1 MVNRIYKKVIIAVLA
16 ISLSLSGIVSAGAAE
31 KKEQFAVIPAQEN
44 VKLLVNNKKQYLTIN
59 QAGDVARKKALLHNS
74 NIQLYIKTTESSANV
89 VFEKIRKRMIR
100 ETSDSNSGDYMYW
113 NFKSSSAKYYYNT
126 VVNDGK
132 KYYYYDFRLNIKY
145 RITLKQQNQVDK
157 RVKSIIKKL
166 KPKKKTSDYKK
177 VKKVY
182 DYICKSVTYAKNTS
196 KGINYTAYAALF
208 NKEAVCQGYALL
220 AYKFF
225 KELGL
230 ETRLIPGYSSNQL
243 HGWNIVKVGKYYYNI
258 DSTWDATYLKN
269 NYKYHY
275 FLKGDK
281 FKNHKRFK
289 QYKTD
294 TFYGKYLMAANAYGS
309 GKAKMCKK
317 SQICEYAMKQG
328 KVLSF
333 TDNTLKFE
341 KLAKK
346 SKYTVE
352 YSVNKKFK
360 SGQTVT
366 TTGNTVQL
374 NNLENDKVYYV
385 RYRGTKKIKG
395 KLRKTNWSDTFVI
408 EN

>member
-1 MVNRIYKKVIIAVLA
+1 MIFIVILQISCIPCRINVVII
-16 ISLSLSGIVSAGAAE
+16 
-31 KKEQFAVIPAQEN
+31 FA
-44 VKLLVNNKKQYLTIN
+44 
-59 QAGDVARKKALLHNS
+59 
-74 NIQLYIKTTESSANV
+74 
-89 VFEKIRKRMIR
+89 
-100 ETSDSNSGDYMYW
+100 
-113 NFKSSSAKYYYNT
+113 NF
-126 VVNDGK
+126 
-132 KYYYYDFRLNIKY
+132 
-145 RITLKQQNQVDK
+145 
-157 RVKSIIKKL
+157 
-166 KPKKKTSDYKK
+166 
-177 VKKVY
+177 
-182 DYICKSVTYAKNTS
+182 
-196 KGINYTAYAALF
+196 
-208 NKEAVCQGYALL
+208 
-220 AYKFF
+220 
-225 KELGL
+225 
-230 ETRLIPGYSSNQL
+230 
-243 HGWNIVKVGKYYYNI
+243 YNI
-258 DSTWDATYLKN
+258 DSTWDATYLQN

-317 SQICEYAMKQG
+317 SQVCEYAMKQG